1 MVSDEQA
8 GSSSDTGVDRDQ
20 LVRFFSVLS
29 HDLKSPIFSIDGF
42 SDLLISDYGDKLDD
56 DAKDFLQRIR
66 SAALNMKHVLD
77 NMVHMVRL
85 LSRPAAPRPTE
96 LQAIVEEVR
105 LRCGSLLEEG
115 GVEVEVSDQL
125 PSLRVDPEQF
135 REAFAAV
142 FENAILFNNR
152 PRGERKVQIKHSRAD
167 GFDSVCITDNGIG
180 MDPRYVQQVFELGLK
195 LDKGRGGGP
204 GYSLF
209 MARHVA
215 ESHGGTL
222 TVETSLNEGSRF
234 CFRIPE

>member
-1 MVSDEQA
+1 MSEEQSESRSDP
-8 GSSSDTGVDRDQ
+8 GIDRDQ

-66 SAALNMKHVLD
+66 SAAHNMKRVLD
-77 NMVHMVRL
+77 DMVHMVRL
-85 LSRPAAPRPTE
+85 LNRPTEPRPTE
-96 LQAIVEEVR
+96 LEGIVEEVR
-105 LRCGSLLEEG
+105 LRCGSLLEQG
-115 GVEVEVSDQL
+115 GVEVNVPDEL
-125 PSLRVDPEQF
+125 PTLRVDPEKF

-142 FENAILFNNR
+142 FMNAVMFNDR
-152 PRGERKVQIKHSRAD
+152 PPGERKVHIEHSRAE

-180 MDPRYVQQVFELGLK
+180 MDPRYVQQIFELGLK

-222 TVETSLNEGSRF
+222 TVETSPNEGSRF